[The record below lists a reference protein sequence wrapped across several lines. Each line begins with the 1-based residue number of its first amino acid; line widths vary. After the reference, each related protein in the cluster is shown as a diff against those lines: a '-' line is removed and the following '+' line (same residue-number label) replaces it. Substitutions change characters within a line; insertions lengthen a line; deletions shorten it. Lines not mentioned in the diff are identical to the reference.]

1 MPHPIVHWEI
11 AAKDA
16 KKMREFYAALFDW
29 PIDTTNPEYAM
40 VQPQGDGIGGGIM
53 QSPPEAPPYVT
64 IYVSVEDLAATLAKA
79 ESLGANTI
87 VSPTPI
93 PGMGA
98 FAMFADPEGHMIG
111 IFKEGA

>member
-16 KKMREFYAALFDW
+16 KKIREFYAALFDW
-29 PIDTTNPEYAM
+29 PIDTTNPEYGM

-53 QSPPEAPPYVT
+53 QTPPEAPPYVT

-79 ESLGANTI
+79 QSLGANTI
-87 VSPTPI
+87 VPPTPI

-98 FAMFADPEGHMIG
+98 FAMFADPEGHVIG